1 MKFSKKSLGQNYL
14 IDNNIIG
21 KIVNLIKIK
30 DRPVIEIGPGRGAL
44 TDKILENNPSS
55 LIIIEKD
62 FELVKFLKQKYR
74 DHKKVKVYGNDILK
88 FNLEQIVKKKL

>member
-30 DRPVIEIGPGRGAL
+30 DRLLLR
-44 TDKILENNPSS
+44 
-55 LIIIEKD
+55 
-62 FELVKFLKQKYR
+62 LVRKEDLNR
-74 DHKKVKVYGNDILK
+74 
-88 FNLEQIVKKKL
+88 